1 MSKLPRLRMCIK
13 TIYGKPPSGPA
24 WEAEKAFIGGYSL
37 TRLMAVAPK
46 TPAARVTELRQAF
59 QAMGKDPAFLA
70 EWEKSQGSAPRL
82 IQGEEARNIAASILK
97 APKEAA
103 NILKNSPL
111 LNFWMITVRNQNRIL
126 PSGLPASVIF
136 ILVLNCVFH
145 GLTSA
150 ADKLRIGYGAPS
162 VAMAVLWITKEGKV
176 FEKNGLDVE
185 VLYLES
191 ALVQRALIAG
201 NIIYG
206 EMTGSLMAAPKL
218 QGADLAMV
226 AGFLNQLIYRLVARP
241 EIKTIAEL
249 KGKRVAVSR
258 FGAGAD
264 RATRF
269 LLTKL
274 GFNPEKD
281 VVLVQVGGAPTRLAA
296 LAANSIDATIVEPPD
311 HKKAQEAGMRV
322 LANMEEMGI
331 PFQHTGLVTTRAHL
345 AKSPDIARR
354 VMKSFVEGIQL
365 ATVNPEVAKRA
376 FRKHMRLQQERD
388 LDDAYQIL
396 RGFMPRK
403 PYPTLDGFKMV
414 FAELAEQIPAAK
426 TADPRDFVDTR
437 FLEELDRSGYI
448 DGLYR

>member
-1 MSKLPRLRMCIK
+1 V
-13 TIYGKPPSGPA
+13 KPTRA
-24 WEAEKAFIGGYSL
+24 AFTAL
-37 TRLMAVAPK
+37 L
-46 TPAARVTELRQAF
+46 
-59 QAMGKDPAFLA
+59 FLFV
-70 EWEKSQGSAPRL
+70 P
-82 IQGEEARNIAASILK
+82 
-97 APKEAA
+97 
-103 NILKNSPL
+103 
-111 LNFWMITVRNQNRIL
+111 
-126 PSGLPASVIF
+126 F
-136 ILVLNCVFH
+136 ILCTKAIAV
-145 GLTSA
+145 
-150 ADKLRIGYGAPS
+150 DQLRIGYGAPS
-162 VAMAVLWITKEGKV
+162 IAMSLLWITKEGKL

-191 ALVQRALIAG
+191 SLVQRALIAG
-201 NIIYG
+201 NIVYG

-241 EIKTIAEL
+241 EIKAIADL
-249 KGKRVAVSR
+249 KGKRVGVSR

-269 LLTKL
+269 LLAKL

-345 AKSPDIARR
+345 AKSPDVARR
-354 VMKSFVEGIQL
+354 VVKSFVEGIQL
-365 ATVNPEVAKRA
+365 ATMNPEVAKRA
-376 FRKHMRLQQERD
+376 FRKHLRLQQDRE

-396 RGFMPRK
+396 RGFMPKK

-414 FAELAEQIPAAK
+414 FADLADQIPAAK
-426 TADPRDFVDTR
+426 TADPKDFVDTR

>member
-1 MSKLPRLRMCIK
+1 M
-13 TIYGKPPSGPA
+13 KP
-24 WEAEKAFIGGYSL
+24 
-37 TRLMAVAPK
+37 TRAVFVA
-46 TPAARVTELRQAF
+46 
-59 QAMGKDPAFLA
+59 
-70 EWEKSQGSAPRL
+70 
-82 IQGEEARNIAASILK
+82 
-97 APKEAA
+97 
-103 NILKNSPL
+103 L
-111 LNFWMITVRNQNRIL
+111 LLFFV
-126 PSGLPASVIF
+126 PF
-136 ILVLNCVFH
+136 ILC
-145 GLTSA
+145 TKAIA

-162 VAMAVLWITKEGKV
+162 IAMSVLWITKEGKL

-201 NIIYG
+201 NIVYG

-226 AGFLNQLIYRLVARP
+226 AGFLNQLLYRLVARP
-241 EIKTIAEL
+241 EIKTIADL

-264 RATRF
+264 RATRV
-269 LLTKL
+269 LLAKL

-354 VMKSFVEGIQL
+354 VIKSFVEGIQL

-376 FRKHMRLQQERD
+376 FRKHLRLQQDRE

-396 RGFMPRK
+396 RGFLPRK

-414 FAELAEQIPAAK
+414 FADLADQIPAAK
-426 TADPRDFVDTR
+426 TAEPKDFVDTR

>member
-1 MSKLPRLRMCIK
+1 MNMIAGSTKIFLILF
-13 TIYGKPPSGPA
+13 SF
-24 WEAEKAFIGGYSL
+24 AFAH
-37 TRLMAVAPK
+37 AV
-46 TPAARVTELRQAF
+46 F
-59 QAMGKDPAFLA
+59 
-70 EWEKSQGSAPRL
+70 
-82 IQGEEARNIAASILK
+82 
-97 APKEAA
+97 
-103 NILKNSPL
+103 
-111 LNFWMITVRNQNRIL
+111 
-126 PSGLPASVIF
+126 
-136 ILVLNCVFH
+136 
-145 GLTSA
+145 A

-162 VAMAVLWITKEGKV
+162 IAMSALWITKEGKL

-201 NIIYG
+201 NIVYG

-241 EIKTIAEL
+241 EIKAIADL

-269 LLTKL
+269 LLAKL

-296 LAANSIDATIVEPPD
+296 LAAHSIDATIVEPPD

-345 AKSPDIARR
+345 AKTPDIARR
-354 VMKSFVEGIQL
+354 VIKSFVEGIQL
-365 ATVNPEVAKRA
+365 ATVNPELAKRA
-376 FRKHMRLQQERD
+376 LRKHLRLQQDRE
-388 LDDAYQIL
+388 LDEAYQIL

-414 FAELAEQIPAAK
+414 FAELADQIPAAK
-426 TADPRDFVDTR
+426 TADPKDFVDTR

>member
-1 MSKLPRLRMCIK
+1 V
-13 TIYGKPPSGPA
+13 KPTRA
-24 WEAEKAFIGGYSL
+24 AFTAL
-37 TRLMAVAPK
+37 L
-46 TPAARVTELRQAF
+46 
-59 QAMGKDPAFLA
+59 FLFV
-70 EWEKSQGSAPRL
+70 P
-82 IQGEEARNIAASILK
+82 
-97 APKEAA
+97 
-103 NILKNSPL
+103 
-111 LNFWMITVRNQNRIL
+111 
-126 PSGLPASVIF
+126 F
-136 ILVLNCVFH
+136 ILCTKAIAV
-145 GLTSA
+145 
-150 ADKLRIGYGAPS
+150 DQLRIGYGAPS
-162 VAMAVLWITKEGKV
+162 IAMSLLWITKEGKL

-241 EIKTIAEL
+241 EIKTTAEL
-249 KGKRVAVSR
+249 KGQRVAVSR

-414 FAELAEQIPAAK
+414 FADLSEQIPAAK

>member
-1 MSKLPRLRMCIK
+1 MNPTR
-13 TIYGKPPSGPA
+13 A
-24 WEAEKAFIGGYSL
+24 VFI
-37 TRLMAVAPK
+37 A
-46 TPAARVTELRQAF
+46 
-59 QAMGKDPAFLA
+59 
-70 EWEKSQGSAPRL
+70 L
-82 IQGEEARNIAASILK
+82 ILLFVPFILCTKVIAA
-97 APKEAA
+97 E
-103 NILKNSPL
+103 
-111 LNFWMITVRNQNRIL
+111 
-126 PSGLPASVIF
+126 
-136 ILVLNCVFH
+136 
-145 GLTSA
+145 
-150 ADKLRIGYGAPS
+150 KLRIGYGAPS
-162 VAMAVLWITKEGKV
+162 IAMSMLWITKEGKL
-176 FEKNGLDVE
+176 FEKNGLEVE

-201 NIIYG
+201 NIVYG

-226 AGFLNQLIYRLVARP
+226 AGFLNQLIYRLIARP
-241 EIKTIAEL
+241 EIKAIADL
-249 KGKRVAVSR
+249 KGKRLGVSR

-269 LLTKL
+269 LLAKL

-345 AKSPDIARR
+345 AKSPDVARR
-354 VMKSFVEGIQL
+354 VIKSFVEGIQL
-365 ATVNPEVAKRA
+365 ATVNPEIAKRA
-376 FRKHMRLQQERD
+376 FRKHLRLQQDRE
-388 LDDAYQIL
+388 LDDAYGIL

-403 PYPTLDGFKMV
+403 PYPTLDGFRMV
-414 FAELAEQIPAAK
+414 FADLADQIPAAK
-426 TADPRDFVDTR
+426 TADPKDFVDMR

>member
-1 MSKLPRLRMCIK
+1 MRLTC
-13 TIYGKPPSGPA
+13 TIR
-24 WEAEKAFIGGYSL
+24 
-37 TRLMAVAPK
+37 TRV
-46 TPAARVTELRQAF
+46 
-59 QAMGKDPAFLA
+59 
-70 EWEKSQGSAPRL
+70 
-82 IQGEEARNIAASILK
+82 
-97 APKEAA
+97 
-103 NILKNSPL
+103 
-111 LNFWMITVRNQNRIL
+111 
-126 PSGLPASVIF
+126 
-136 ILVLNCVFH
+136 
-145 GLTSA
+145 A

-162 VAMAVLWITKEGKV
+162 VAMSVLWITKEGKL

-201 NIIYG
+201 NI
-206 EMTGSLMAAPKL
+206 
-218 QGADLAMV
+218 DLRRDD
-226 AGFLNQLIYRLVARP
+226 RLVDGG
-241 EIKTIAEL
+241 AEAAGRRSGHGRGL
-249 KGKRVAVSR
+249 FESAYIPPGRAAGNQSNSRFEGETRGVSR

-354 VMKSFVEGIQL
+354 VIKSFVEGIQL

-376 FRKHMRLQQERD
+376 LRKHMRLQQERE

-414 FAELAEQIPAAK
+414 FAELADQIPAAK
-426 TADPRDFVDTR
+426 TADPKDFVDTR